1 MSPSAKHAPGSP
13 GTAPTWTSSA
23 KDLVST
29 ALGSSRIWATFGF
42 GIVNEIYWPSTGQ
55 PQLRDLGFIVKS
67 SKGWTEI
74 KRNQRYIMTTPK
86 PYVPLPRVVHQTETF
101 RLELEYL
108 PHPLRDGLL
117 IRYALQSQSDDLEL
131 YLLAAPHL
139 GGERKDNKAKA
150 GFDLTA
156 ERGSGALCIA
166 TDGGFERA
174 SAGYVGASDGWQDF
188 EQNGEMRWAYQEA
201 GAGNV
206 ALTAKLPTLSGTIA
220 IAFAEFVDGAR
231 TLARSSLADDYE
243 ATRNLFVH
251 GWEDWAR
258 TLTLPQ
264 ASQELKRQAYLSA
277 TVLKI
282 HEDRTY
288 NGAIVA
294 SLSVPWG
301 QSRDDVGGYH
311 LVWTRDAVQ
320 AALSLVAIGKSD
332 DAARVLSYLIAT
344 QADDGSWGQNSFP
357 SGRGYWSGNQ
367 LDEVVMP
374 LLLAAKLRATG
385 ELILSRP
392 LEKMVRRAIS
402 YVVRNGPMTDQ
413 DRWEE
418 NAGASPFTISLL
430 LVAMVSLADFFGD
443 EEKTYLLSLAD
454 CWNER
459 LESWTYT
466 TMGKFCGPGVPGY
479 YVRLGPVRGDDGSP
493 GKIPVRNRSDDLVV
507 EAVDMIGLEFLYLA
521 RTGLRSG
528 SDPKIITTVGLVDK
542 ILGLDMPTG
551 RSFYRYNGDG
561 YGEHEDGSPYDGT
574 GIGRLWPLLT
584 GERAHYAV
592 TAGDDPQP
600 YLDAMNRMTG
610 PGGLIPEQVWDSEA
624 IPDRHLFPGKPS
636 GSAMP
641 LVWAHAEFLK
651 LLCAKSS
658 GRPVEM
664 LDAVLERWNRNA
676 PEAQTWFWRPTSPFD
691 SAPQGRDLR
700 FEADQRFALTYE
712 IDDSD
717 AVTTQAEPGLFDLY
731 GVSISGR
738 ATTRATMCRF
748 TLSLCDGKEYSG
760 EILLSS

>member
-1 MSPSAKHAPGSP
+1 
-13 GTAPTWTSSA
+13 
-23 KDLVST
+23 VST

-67 SKGWTEI
+67 PQGWTEI

-86 PYVPLPRVVHQTETF
+86 PYVPLPRVVHQTEIF

-108 PHPLRDGLL
+108 PHPLRDSLL
-117 IRYALQSQSDDLEL
+117 IKYALQSQADDLEL

-139 GGERKDNKAKA
+139 GGEHKDNTAKA

-156 ERGSGALCIA
+156 ERGSSALCIA
-166 TDGGFERA
+166 TDGGFERG
-174 SAGYVGASDGWQDF
+174 SAGYVGVSDGWQDF
-188 EQNGEMRWAYQEA
+188 EKNGEMRWAYEEA

-206 ALTAKLPTLSGTIA
+206 ALTAKVPTLSGTIA
-220 IAFAEFVDGAR
+220 IAFAGSVDGAR

-243 ATRNLFVH
+243 ATRNLFVQ

-264 ASQELKRQAYLSA
+264 ASQELRRQAYLSA

-320 AALSLVAIGKSD
+320 AALSLVAVGKSD
-332 DAARVLSYLIAT
+332 DAARVLSYLIGT

-385 ELILSRP
+385 ELMLSRP
-392 LEKMVRRAIS
+392 LERMVRRAIA

-443 EEKTYLLSLAD
+443 DEKTYLLSLTD

-459 LESWTYT
+459 IESWTYT
-466 TMGKFCGPGVPGY
+466 TAGKFCGQGVPGY
-479 YVRLGPVRGDDGSP
+479 FVRLGPVRDLDGNQ

-507 EAVDMIGLEFLYLA
+507 KAADMIGLEFLYLV
-521 RTGLRSG
+521 RTGLRRAD
-528 SDPKIITTVGLVDK
+528 DPRIRATVDLVDK
-542 ILGLDMPTG
+542 VLGVDTPTG
-551 RSFYRYNGDG
+551 LSFYRYNGDG
-561 YGEHEDGSPYDGT
+561 YGEHKDGKPYDGN

-584 GERAHYAV
+584 GERAHYAIA
-592 TAGDDPQP
+592 AGVDPQP

-610 PGGLIPEQVWDSEA
+610 PSGLIPEQVWDDEA
-624 IPDRHLFPGKPS
+624 IPDRNLFPGKPS

-651 LLCAKSS
+651 LLSAKSS

-664 LDAVLERWNRNA
+664 FDAVLERWGRRA
-676 PEAQTWFWRPTSPFD
+676 PRASTWFWRATSPFD
-691 SAPQGRDLR
+691 RAPVGRVLR
-700 FEADQRFALTYE
+700 FEADQQFRMSYRIDGGENVTVVAE
-712 IDDSD
+712 IGPFD
-717 AVTTQAEPGLFDLY
+717 AYAV
-731 GVSISGR
+731 GVS
-738 ATTRATMCRF
+738 AECTTNASKLAF
-748 TLSLCDGKEYSG
+748 TLLLQDGKERRG
-760 EILLSS
+760 EILFSP